1 MTSYRN
7 YHTKSKSRFDEIME
21 GLNPYFFQISR
32 YLLAI
37 VFVFS
42 GFVKAVDPLALPI
55 KLRIIW
61 RLSANPGRSFRLSPC
76 GFPLLYRFRTDNW
89 SEPAF

>member
-42 GFVKAVDPLALPI
+42 GFVKAVDPLGTTYKIEDYL
-55 KLRIIW
+55 
-61 RLSANPGRSFRLSPC
+61 
-76 GFPLLYRFRTDNW
+76 T
-89 SEPAF
+89 AFGKP